1 MHNLGN
7 ERHAHNLSV
16 LSEHELMQTQQRDL
30 QDHRQ
35 YPPRYF
41 SHGWPTSYMHN
52 LGNERHAH
60 NLSVLSEH
68 ELMQTQQ
75 RDLQDQLL
83 RQGHQQADEE
93 EEEEVVV
100 AEEDEDEVVVA
111 EARAANLPC
120 IEERFRQSNL
130 PGTHEPNL
138 LSRAPEV
145 LSSIGS
151 ASDDGQIHLNSWVTS
166 MGWGDIAYDEN
177 ETL

>member
-1 MHNLGN
+1 MLVPVP
-7 ERHAHNLSV
+7 ALFFV
-16 LSEHELMQTQQRDL
+16 LLTENVWRSEHRSTL
-30 QDHRQ
+30 
-35 YPPRYF
+35 
-41 SHGWPTSYMHN
+41 PTGQGTRFLSYM
-52 LGNERHAH
+52 
-60 NLSVLSEH
+60 
-68 ELMQTQQ
+68 
-75 RDLQDQLL
+75 LQ
-83 RQGHQQADEE
+83 
-93 EEEEVVV
+93 
-100 AEEDEDEVVVA
+100 
-111 EARAANLPC
+111 ARAADLPC